1 VRLHPVFHVLV
12 VDQRSVVVAGEFTS
26 SKDKPTSSSSS
37 NKASSKT
44 FLLPELPVVDQ
55 AYHGDPARAADVVE
69 AEANRCRHLDY
80 PSRVVRI
87 VLAEVEEQGP

>member
-26 SKDKPTSSSSS
+26 SKDKPTSSSS